1 MIVGMSIHI
10 FMSTPRLIMAFDLI
24 IITLLTVP
32 DSIKKKGEEKLKMV
46 FKVFFYFKKKEH
58 TNYGCTN

>member
-1 MIVGMSIHI
+1 MSIHI

-32 DSIKKKGEEKLKMV
+32 DSIKKKERK
-46 FKVFFYFKKKEH
+46 
-58 TNYGCTN
+58 N